1 LISTKSYRVKY
12 NTGSGY
18 PPSLLRNAQPVRG
31 YAGLLRNMSNSFTN
45 ENLNNL
51 FQLPAQR
58 SALPVSAA
66 GEH

>member
-31 YAGLLRNMSNSFTN
+31 YAGLLRNMSKLYITVYIVVFHRQNRNKYNCF
-45 ENLNNL
+45 L
-51 FQLPAQR
+51 
-58 SALPVSAA
+58 
-66 GEH
+66 